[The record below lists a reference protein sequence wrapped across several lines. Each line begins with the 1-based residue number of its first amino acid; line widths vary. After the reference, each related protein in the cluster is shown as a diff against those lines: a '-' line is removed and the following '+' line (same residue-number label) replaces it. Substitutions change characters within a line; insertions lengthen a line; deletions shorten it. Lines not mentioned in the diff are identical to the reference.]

1 MQHFIVNKI
10 IAFVSCTKDFLI
22 ILFHPEDQNN
32 TRNRKN
38 IGIQLTQ
45 TLQKAKLLCR
55 ETCQKSVSGV
65 YSKELDFGSHT
76 QWCSRDSYLGI
87 QALLLFQYFFH
98 RLEFVKLEY
107 LSNTIFFQNC
117 KKFSILNIFHPLKLQ
132 CV

>member
-10 IAFVSCTKDFLI
+10 ITFVSCIIDFFI

-32 TRNRKN
+32 SRNRKN

-65 YSKELDFGSHT
+65 NSKELDFGSHT
-76 QWCSRDSYLGI
+76 QWCIRDSYLGI
-87 QALLLFQYFFH
+87 QDSLLLEYFFH
-98 RLEFVKLEY
+98 RLVFVKLEY
-107 LSNTIFFQNC
+107 LPNSTFFKNC
-117 KKFSILNIFHPLKLQ
+117 KKVSCLIIFHPLKLQ